1 MIKNAELSLVVGRRG
16 SGKSTKVKSMIAQK
30 ARVIV
35 ADPQDEYSDAA
46 DVISCGSGETLRNN
60 VAGRWETGFR
70 LAYVLPAGQETA
82 ALDQLAKFILQ
93 IQEPYRTDQ
102 DDRQITLVVEEMN
115 LGYPVQALP
124 AQLDGMARIC
134 NQGRHYGVNVIG
146 VTQRPALVSTTFRG
160 NISEAFIFP
169 LSWGDDKSAVL
180 QMLGREHSD
189 PLNQLNEYR
198 CLHWRNGQV
207 NEEANR

>member
-16 SGKSTKVKSMIAQK
+16 SGKSTKVKSMIAHK
-30 ARVIV
+30 SRVIV
-35 ADPQDEYSDAA
+35 FDPQDEYSEAGFTHGKTGDLLRAYLA
-46 DVISCGSGETLRNN
+46 ERWDGE
-60 VAGRWETGFR
+60 FR
-70 LAYVLPAGQETA
+70 AAYVPPANRETM
-82 ALDQLAKFILQ
+82 ALDVLAKFILQ
-93 IQEPYRTDQ
+93 IQEPYRADQ
-102 DDRQITLVVEEMN
+102 DDRQITLVIEEMN

-124 AQLDGMARIC
+124 AHLDGMARIC

-169 LSWGDDKSAVL
+169 LSWGEDKGAML
-180 QMLGREHSD
+180 QMLGREHAD
-189 PLNQLNEYR
+189 QLNQLLDYH

-207 NEEANR
+207 IQEGNH